1 MSSIWTSRQF
11 ALSTGGPPAVDIVRV
26 HGGGLGALL
35 VLGIPAVLGGVLHPR
50 LLVIVAGAGFVLAAV
65 IQLLQVG
72 RSTNWLSGDGSTLA
86 LMGEVGIGLLTVGLA
101 PRNPCFFVEWR
112 SARSVTCREFPAL
125 PPS

>member
-1 MSSIWTSRQF
+1 
-11 ALSTGGPPAVDIVRV
+11 VR
-26 HGGGLGALL
+26 GGGLVALQ

-65 IQLLQVG
+65 IQSLQVG

-101 PRNPCFFVEWR
+101 PRNPASSLNGR
-112 SARSVTCREFPAL
+112 SASVACRK
-125 PPS
+125 